1 MGNSGEA
8 TLGQEHA
15 ARLLEPAFGG
25 VSGTNRFQKGRVF
38 ASAPP
43 LVLGF
48 EANWRARSVLLRGL
62 GVAMVV
68 GACGLWLFP
77 GNVADPELSLL
88 KVGAAVLIIVVGVV
102 LMTVQDMRNQPEA
115 CFDPLHRELR
125 ILRRDGRGR
134 PRMVLRRSYDS
145 LGGARLSAG
154 AVKLYERDGSL
165 LVELPLGGAAA
176 RSQLRDQLSGAVQ
189 LLS

>member
-1 MGNSGEA
+1 MGISGEA
-8 TLGQEHA
+8 TLGQEYG
-15 ARLLEPAFGG
+15 ARFSVPPFGG
-25 VSGTNRFQKGRVF
+25 ASGASRLQQAQAF
-38 ASAPP
+38 ASAMP
-43 LVLGF
+43 LVLRF
-48 EANWRARSVLLRGL
+48 EANWCARGALLRGL

-88 KVGAAVLIIVVGVV
+88 KIGAAVVVLVLGVV

-115 CFDPLHRELR
+115 CFDPLHKELR
-125 ILRRDGRGR
+125 ILRRDTRGR
-134 PRMVLRRSYDS
+134 PKTVLRRSYDS

-154 AVKLYERDGSL
+154 AVQLYERDGSL
-165 LVELPLGGAAA
+165 LVELPLGSAAA

-189 LLS
+189 LFS